1 MSTGTHPSERKV
13 KASEKQS
20 VADRSGQNKEQAR
33 QAQSEADH
41 LDMKKH

>member
-1 MSTGTHPSERKV
+1 MGNGSRPSHRKLN
-13 KASEKQS
+13 ASHLQS
-20 VADRSGQNKEQAR
+20 KADRSGQGKRIAR